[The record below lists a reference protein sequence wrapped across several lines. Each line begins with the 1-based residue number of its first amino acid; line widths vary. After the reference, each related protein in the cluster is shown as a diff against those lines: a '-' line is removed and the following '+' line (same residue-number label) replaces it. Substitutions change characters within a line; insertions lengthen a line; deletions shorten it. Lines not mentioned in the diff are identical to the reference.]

1 MALGPDQRAD
11 AAAATV
17 LRALLGAIR
26 ENLDGAVAGED
37 PEFLHQLRIAVRR
50 SRTVQRQLARVFPQ
64 LDLPGFRAEFSW
76 LQRVTG
82 EARDLDVYLEDF
94 ESMRE
99 LVPAE
104 SRPDLDPLRQ
114 VLGHWRLAANGDGAR
129 ALRSRRTEELLSDW
143 ESLLES
149 LVERPLD
156 DRPAAA
162 VRSGSCRAQRI
173 RKVYKRL
180 CGMGRAIDQ
189 DSPAEDYHE
198 LRKKGKELRYMLEL
212 FGSPLFDAEIVDATG
227 RPAEGA
233 PGRARAPS
241 GSRGPGGAA
250 ALAGRRG
257 GRRSRADRGR
267 VLAMG
272 ILVDR
277 LGLDERPRGTTS
289 PSALRRSPPSASAGS
304 SRRRSHDRA
313 RRHAAACRLP
323 FGGR

>member
-1 MALGPDQRAD
+1 MSKPARAKVTVALGRDQRAD

-37 PEFLHQLRIAVRR
+37 AEFLHQLRIAVRR
-50 SRTVQRQLARVFPQ
+50 SRTVQRQLAPVFPE
-64 LDLPGFRAEFSW
+64 LDLAGFRAEFKW

-104 SRPDLDPLRQ
+104 FGPDLDPLRQ
-114 VLGHWRLAANGDGAR
+114 VLGHWRLAANGTAAR
-129 ALRSRRTEELLSDW
+129 ALRSRRTVELLSDW

-156 DRPAAA
+156 DRPAAE
-162 VRSGSCRAQRI
+162 VPIGELSGRRI

-180 CGMGRAIDQ
+180 LVMGRAIDQ

-212 FGSPLFDAEIVDATG
+212 FGSPLFDAEIVDGLVGPLKALQDVLG
-227 RPAEGA
+227 RHQDREVQVALLRSLSDEVAALP
-233 PGRARAPS
+233 
-241 GSRGPGGAA
+241 RGP
-250 ALAGRRG
+250 
-257 GRRSRADRGR
+257 RA

-277 LGLDERPRGTTS
+277 LGLDERAAREDFAERFAAF
-289 PSALRRSPPSASAGS
+289 SAKRQRRLVKAT
-304 SRRRSHDRA
+304 
-313 RRHAAACRLP
+313 
-323 FGGR
+323 FE